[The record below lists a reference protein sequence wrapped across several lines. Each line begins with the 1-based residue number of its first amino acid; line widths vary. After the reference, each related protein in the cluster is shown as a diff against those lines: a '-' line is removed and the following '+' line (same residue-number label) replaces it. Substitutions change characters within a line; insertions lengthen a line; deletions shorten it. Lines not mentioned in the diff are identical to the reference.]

1 MTDPQA
7 SFTAMPLTTLHIVL
21 TLCLA
26 LSVFIL
32 PATSGMAQNLG
43 EPVHTKGMSEA
54 RELLQAGRHD
64 AALDI
69 LRPLSDD
76 RDARTDALFILG
88 LAAIGAALQPGRP
101 DEERDILLDEAIAAF
116 EAILVERPGLVRVR
130 LELARALFL
139 KGEDRLAEE
148 QFRLILAGD
157 LPPAVVVNVNR
168 FLIAIRDRRRWTA
181 SFGFSIVPDSNV
193 GSRSDDRTIEVQVL
207 GQTLPFHRSASDLPG
222 SGIGVSAWAGWEHV
236 RPLGDGLQLQTG
248 GSISRTEYKGSRFD
262 RMSLSAH
269 LGPRWL
275 VGNETEVGLFA
286 VATQRWVG
294 SSPDHHDLGLRLE
307 VDHRLSHRMS
317 ADLRISRLERH
328 DHGDA
333 KEGGP
338 VTDLSLGTRYL
349 LTPTLQAVVSLGWS
363 REHPARVS
371 YRNTTRRVLGGLNA
385 ALPGGW
391 TVGATAQLRR
401 TDWEGDWFPFVP
413 DGRSRKDRVQNLRL
427 SAHHRGTTVA
437 GFSPH
442 LAVTFERQASNARL
456 HNYRRTAGEL
466 SFVRAF

>member
-1 MTDPQA
+1 M
-7 SFTAMPLTTLHIVL
+7 
-21 TLCLA
+21 
-26 LSVFIL
+26 
-32 PATSGMAQNLG
+32 GMAQSPT
-43 EPVHTKGMSEA
+43 EPTHSNVVIEA

-69 LRPLSDD
+69 LHPLSDD
-76 RDARTDALFILG
+76 RHARADALFILG
-88 LAAIGAALQPGRP
+88 LAAIGAALQPGKT
-101 DEERDILLDEAIAAF
+101 DEERDILLNEAIAAF
-116 EAILVERPGLVRVR
+116 GAILIERPDLARVR

-168 FLIAIRDRRRWTA
+168 FLVVIRDRRHWTA
-181 SFGFSIVPDSNV
+181 SIGFSIVPDSNV
-193 GSRSDDRTIEVQVL
+193 GSRSGDRTIEVQVL

-236 RPLGDGLQLQTG
+236 RPLGDRLQLQTG
-248 GSISRTEYKGSRFD
+248 GNISRTEYKGSRFD
-262 RMSLSAH
+262 RMSLSVH

-275 VGNETEVGLFA
+275 VGSETEVGLFA

-317 ADLRISRLERH
+317 ADLLVSRLERH

-333 KEGGP
+333 REDGP
-338 VTDLSLGTRYL
+338 VADLSLWTRYL
-349 LTPTLQAVVSLGWS
+349 LTPTLQAVFSLGWS
-363 REHPARVS
+363 RERPARVS
-371 YRNTTRRVLGGLNA
+371 YRNTTRRVMGGLNA

-391 TVGATAQLRR
+391 TVGATAQLHR
-401 TDWEGDWFPFVP
+401 TGWEGDWFPYVP
-413 DGRSRKDRVQNLRL
+413 DGRSRKDRLRNLRL
-427 SAHHRGTTVA
+427 STHHRGTTVA
-437 GFSPH
+437 GFSPR

-466 SFVRAF
+466 SFVKVF